1 MHQRGHDGDSE
12 WRRWQINDEFG
23 NLRSD
28 GHDDELS
35 GRDGFAGVATLVDNQ
50 GGGVGA
56 EQVAVDFVSNRHDH
70 TYEATFF
77 PTISGTWQVN
87 VTFATETL
95 LGSNDRW
102 GDHIAGSPFMVQ
114 TSPDATFAQES
125 YATVIHHG
133 VAGVASTFY
142 IHARDAHRNTCKND
156 DGAYDE
162 WAVILRD
169 EASEDFVVGSVQYEK
184 DGRYRASFV
193 PKRAGKSS
201 LSVTLN
207 GMHIQGTPFDVLVA
221 HGDLDGGASIVVA
234 A

>member
-1 MHQRGHDGDSE
+1 M
-12 WRRWQINDEFG
+12 
-23 NLRSD
+23 
-28 GHDDELS
+28 
-35 GRDGFAGVATLVDNQ
+35 
-50 GGGVGA
+50 GA
-56 EQVAVDFVSNRHDH
+56 EQVTIDFVFNRHDH
-70 TYEATFF
+70 TEATFV

-87 VTFATETL
+87 VTFATESL
-95 LGSNDRW
+95 LGSNHH
-102 GDHIAGSPFMVQ
+102 GGENIAGSPFMVQ
-114 TSPDATFAQES
+114 TSHDVTFAQES
-125 YATVIHHG
+125 YATGIHHG

-142 IHARDAHRNTCKND
+142 IHARDAHRNTCNND

-169 EASEDFVVGSVQYEK
+169 EASEDFVVGSVQNEE

-201 LSVTLN
+201 LSVMMN
-207 GMHIQGTPFDVLVA
+207 GMHIKGSPFDVLVV